1 MKRTIFFITTI
12 LSMAFN
18 ASATERGHSAFSNV
32 DSPLVAKVEKPD
44 GSSEEICL
52 YQENESDEQLVIS
65 IKEVFDE
72 KMRHPLYV
80 DAKIFGDELVVLLEL
95 QPPVAHF
102 LRQRYKKVNNT
113 WILIAE
119 NPVQAMNTLKR
130 QKMVVGKI
138 QSKTEVLFYFH
149 PKAEYEKNLAG
160 QSARK
165 LTKGKS
171 HEEDHVVKYVF
182 SNFTEAQRN
191 AFEQKPKGLFL
202 EVLGDNV
209 KRNEQ
214 VYNFRVDD
222 SATTPIL
229 GY

>member
-1 MKRTIFFITTI
+1 
-12 LSMAFN
+12 MAFN
-18 ASATERGHSAFSNV
+18 ANAADRGHSAFSNT
-32 DSPLVAKVEKPD
+32 DSSLVAKIEKPD
-44 GSSEEICL
+44 GLNEEICL
-52 YQENESDEQLVIS
+52 YQEDESGEQLVIA

-102 LRQRYKKVNNT
+102 LRQRYKKINNT
-113 WILIAE
+113 WMLIAE
-119 NPVQAMNTLKR
+119 NPIQAMNTPKR
-130 QKMVVGKI
+130 QKMVVGKVE
-138 QSKTEVLFYFH
+138 SKTEVRFYFH
-149 PKAEYEKNLAG
+149 PKAEYEKNIAG

-171 HEEDHVVKYVF
+171 HEEDHVVKYIF
-182 SNFTEAQRN
+182 SNFSEAQRD
-191 AFEQKPKGLFL
+191 AFEQKPKSLFL

-209 KRNEQ
+209 KRNGQ
-214 VYNFRVDD
+214 VYNFRIDD
-222 SATTPIL
+222 SAATPIL

>member
-1 MKRTIFFITTI
+1 
-12 LSMAFN
+12 MAFN
-18 ASATERGHSAFSNV
+18 ANAAERGYSAFSNM
-32 DSPLVAKVEKPD
+32 DSSVFAKIEKPD
-44 GSSEEICL
+44 SLNEEICL
-52 YQENESDEQLVIS
+52 YQKDESGEQLIIS

-102 LRQRYKKVNNT
+102 LRQRYKKINNT

-119 NPVQAMNTLKR
+119 NPVQAMNTPKR
-130 QKMVVGKI
+130 QKMVVGKVE
-138 QSKTEVLFYFH
+138 SKTEVLFYFH

-171 HEEDHVVKYVF
+171 HEEDHVVKYTF
-182 SNFTEAQRN
+182 SNFSAAQRD

-202 EVLGDNV
+202 EALGDNV
-209 KRNEQ
+209 KRNGQ
-214 VYNFRVDD
+214 VYNFRIDD
-222 SATTPIL
+222 SAATPIP